1 MKLRHSKIF
10 QYLNLSKQSKEL
22 KVEITYWTRFYLIK
36 TLVKEMY
43 SEWKKKTEPM
53 NIFESKYISISNKKY

>member
-22 KVEITYWTRFYLIK
+22 KVEINYWIRFYLIK
-36 TLVKEMY
+36 TLFKEKY
-43 SEWKKKTEPM
+43 SEWKQKDRTYE
-53 NIFESKYISISNKKY
+53 YI